1 MDSYL
6 HTWRNLPVILT
17 DPACEKSS
25 EIRMSIWDLIQ
36 ILEYS
41 TNCLK
46 NRRKEDKLE
55 RCSTW
60 RGHNIKIVLK
70 KAYSGWTDSI
80 SWIVI
85 TIIEER

>member
-6 HTWRNLPVILT
+6 HTWKNKPVILT
-17 DPACEKSS
+17 DHACEKAF
-25 EIRMSIWDLIQ
+25 EIQMSTWDIIQ

-41 TNCLK
+41 EDCLK
-46 NRRKEDKLE
+46 DKREKDKFE

-60 RGHNIKIVLK
+60 KGHNVKIVFK
-70 KAYSGWTDSI
+70 KAYSGWTERI
-80 SWIVI
+80 SWIII